1 MTNDQFI
8 HRAIAVGLLI
18 ICGLLIG
25 LMGFVYA
32 RNGSI
37 PNELMILLTT
47 IVAGLI
53 GALGTQRNPSA
64 NVSNGDEVKINGA

>member
-1 MTNDQFI
+1 MTNDQWI
-8 HRAIAVGLLI
+8 HRAIAVGLLV
-18 ICGLLIG
+18 ICGMLIL

-53 GALGTQRNPSA
+53 GALGSNKAPNA
-64 NVSNGDEVKINGA
+64 NVGNADEVKING